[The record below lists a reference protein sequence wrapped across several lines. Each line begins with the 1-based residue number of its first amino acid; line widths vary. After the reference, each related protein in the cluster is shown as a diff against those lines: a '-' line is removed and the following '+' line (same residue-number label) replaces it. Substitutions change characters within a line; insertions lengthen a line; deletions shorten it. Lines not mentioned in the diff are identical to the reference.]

1 MNRGDVG
8 QASSLPV
15 GGASRPEFRAAR
27 CRPNRQ
33 TGCLP
38 HKRSTGPA
46 HACGLPTAQA
56 SATIVH
62 EERLTRH
69 ECMKTKSLI
78 LALPLTGLLLSC
90 GQTQQAATNA
100 VPPATSQTLQTN
112 KSIARMSI
120 EKITKTDAEW
130 RKLLTPEQYRVA
142 RQKGTERAFTG
153 QLWNN
158 HEAGVYRCVGCDLD
172 LFASE
177 TKFDSGTGWPSFY
190 TPLGTNHVGTEED
203 NTLFTRR
210 TEVHCAR
217 CDSHLGH
224 VFEDG
229 PKPTGL
235 RYCINS
241 AALKFE
247 KKP

>member
-1 MNRGDVG
+1 M
-8 QASSLPV
+8 
-15 GGASRPEFRAAR
+15 
-27 CRPNRQ
+27 
-33 TGCLP
+33 
-38 HKRSTGPA
+38 
-46 HACGLPTAQA
+46 
-56 SATIVH
+56 
-62 EERLTRH
+62 
-69 ECMKTKSLI
+69 
-78 LALPLTGLLLSC
+78 TGLLLSC

-100 VPPATSQTLQTN
+100 VPSVTSQPLQTN
-112 KSIARMSI
+112 KSIAKMSI

-130 RKLLTPEQYRVA
+130 RKLLTPDQYRVA

-153 QLWNN
+153 QFWNN
-158 HEAGVYRCVGCDLD
+158 HEAGVYRCIGCDLD
-172 LFASE
+172 LFGSE
-177 TKFDSGTGWPSFY
+177 TKFDSGTGWPSFH
-190 TPLGTNHVGTEED
+190 TPIAAHHVGTEED